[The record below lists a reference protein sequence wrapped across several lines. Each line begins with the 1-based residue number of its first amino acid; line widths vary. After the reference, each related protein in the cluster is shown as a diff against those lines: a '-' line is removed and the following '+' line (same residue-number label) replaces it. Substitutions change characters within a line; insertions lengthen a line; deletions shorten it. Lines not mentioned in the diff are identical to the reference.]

1 MKTHPAI
8 LCVLLL
14 FAATHLPA
22 LADPLGVPEYVNYQG
37 LLKAAV
43 GNPLATGNYTIEF
56 NVFDQANLGNKVW
69 GPFRFDGVVGVGHG
83 LLVPVVNGSFNV
95 IIGPSDTDGDSITA
109 AFAGPNRFIEISV
122 DGGAP
127 ILPRQQFLSTAYALQ
142 SQNAQVAALAASLVT
157 ELTNA
162 LCPAGSIMAFGGATI
177 PAGWLLCDGSA
188 LASTAKTRLF
198 NAIGTTWG
206 DGTTHLGTVETPADP
221 DTNFNLPDLR
231 GLFLRGLNGAR
242 SDTSADPDAASRSFS
257 AAGGNTGNQVGS
269 LQADKVQAH
278 RHQWGY
284 YNSADLFSWNS
295 AEQAVKALDRLLSD
309 QIPSGSGKDD
319 DYMDVMNVAGGF
331 WTQPVAPVLV
341 NDVTAETRPN
351 NAYVNYIIKD

>member
-8 LCVLLL
+8 LCALLL
-14 FAATHLPA
+14 LATAQLPA
-22 LADPLGVPEYVNYQG
+22 AADPLGVPEYVNYQG
-37 LLKAAV
+37 LLKAAD
-43 GNPLATGNYTIEF
+43 GTPLATGNYTIEF
-56 NVFDQANLGNKVW
+56 NVYDQANLGNKVW
-69 GPFRFDGVVGVGHG
+69 GPFRFDGGVGVGHG

-142 SQNAQVAALAASLVT
+142 CQNAQVAALAASLVAD
-157 ELTNA
+157 LTHA
-162 LCPAGSIMAFGGATI
+162 LCPAGSIMAFGGSNI
-177 PAGWLLCDGSA
+177 PAGWLVCDGSA
-188 LASTAKTRLF
+188 MASSAKARLF

-206 DGTTHLGTVETPADP
+206 NGTTHQGSVETPNNP
-221 DTNFNLPDLR
+221 DTDFNLPDLR

-242 SDTSADPDAASRSFS
+242 SDTCADPDAATRSFS
-257 AAGGNTGNQVGS
+257 AVGGNTGNQIGS

-278 RHQWGY
+278 SHQWGY
-284 YNSADLFSWNS
+284 YNGADLFSWNS
-295 AEQAVKALDRLLSD
+295 AAQAVKALDRLTSN

-319 DYMDVMNVAGGF
+319 DFTDVMNVAGGF
-331 WTQPVAPVLV
+331 WTQPVAPALV
-341 NDVTAETRPN
+341 TDATAETRPN
-351 NAYVNYIIKD
+351 NAYVSYIIKD